1 MLRLLLYVPFA
12 MAATMLMAPVLIRV
26 GVVTPL
32 GGFGAAMGAWVVGAS
47 AGLLGG
53 LVGFLKPET
62 RPLAWA
68 ALGLGALLAC
78 GLALTLTRNSS
89 PPIHDI
95 TNNLDDPPAFT
106 VATQH
111 PDNAGRDMSYPHGDP
126 RTPDLQR
133 EHYPHLST
141 PLVICDGL
149 RSGNW
154 DVVVAAAQ
162 SYDWNVTWMNA
173 EAGLI
178 EAEATTG
185 IFRFV
190 DDIVIRVSQLNPPDG
205 CVTISMRSTSRVG
218 RSDLGVNARRI
229 SDFLEAAEE
238 QITAE
243 WKASMGAS

>member
-1 MLRLLLYVPFA
+1 
-12 MAATMLMAPVLIRV
+12 MAATMLIAPVLIRV

-32 GGFGAAMGAWVVGAS
+32 GGFGAAMGAWVVGAG
-47 AGLLGG
+47 AGLLSG
-53 LVGFLKPET
+53 LVGAFNPDT

-68 ALGLGALLAC
+68 ALAVGALLAC
-78 GLALTLTRNSS
+78 GLALAFTRSS
-89 PPIHDI
+89 GPGIHDV
-95 TNNLDDPPAFT
+95 TNDLDNPPAFT
-106 VATQH
+106 VATEH

-126 RTPDLQR
+126 ATPDLQR
-133 EHYPHLST
+133 DHYPDLNS

-162 SYDWNVTWMNA
+162 AYGWNVTWVNA

-190 DDIVIRVSQLNPPDG
+190 DDVVIRVSQTNPPDG

-218 RSDLGVNARRI
+218 RGDLGANARRI
-229 SDFLEAAEE
+229 TDFLETAGE
-238 QITAE
+238 QITTARR
-243 WKASMGAS
+243 ASHGVS